1 MSGAW
6 QRKEGKN
13 CSCCQEYFQLSGF
26 YTTGKRVDGSPKY
39 QSWCKNCISTKMKSY
54 HKKTWGKDK
63 LTYVNFKRT
72 KSLRSYL
79 TYLRS
84 KAIGR
89 KKSCVSIDDLVE
101 LFNNQNG
108 KCALTG
114 WDMTMV
120 LGEGVVNTNASIDR
134 IDSSKGYETDNIQ
147 FVCRIVNT
155 AKSDLPQEDF
165 INLCKTIID
174 NQNGIPN
181 KRVAA

>member
-6 QRKEGKN
+6 QKGEGKT
-13 CSCCQEYFQLSGF
+13 CSSCKIYFKLNGF

-39 QSWCKNCISTKMKSY
+39 QSWCKICISNKMKSY
-54 HKKTWGKDK
+54 HTKTWGEDK
-63 LTYVNFKRT
+63 LNYVNFKRT

-84 KAIGR
+84 KAISR
-89 KKSCVSIDDLVE
+89 KKSCISIDDLVQ

-114 WDMTMV
+114 WDMTMI

-134 IDSSKGYETDNIQ
+134 IDSSKGYVVDNIQ
-147 FVCRIVNT
+147 FVCRIANT
-155 AKSDLPQEDF
+155 AKSDLSQEDF
-165 INLCKTIID
+165 INLCKTIIN
-174 NQNGIPN
+174 NQNGVPN